1 MSYTKLIEE
10 KYAEA
15 VKGIKEK
22 EEWSNEPNTKWYKY
36 IIGLPVQLQICYLIV
51 VFHNQIFN
59 GGFHQYFVNG
69 YGQFAKETIDAL
81 KTIGA
86 LKKAE
91 LLEEALKIVNSE
103 SYSDETFRKK
113 LLGKQISQLFSKDDL
128 FESLDNLDNIYYTD
142 ENEDIERLLGNY
154 LRGYEEGR

>member
-1 MSYTKLIEE
+1 MCNIEFMSNAKLIEE

-15 VKGIKEK
+15 VRGIN
-22 EEWSNEPNTKWYKY
+22 EELFSEPNTRWYDY
-36 IIGLPVQLQICYLIV
+36 VIRLSMQLQTCYLVV

-69 YGQFAKETIDAL
+69 YGQFAKETINAL

-86 LKKAE
+86 SKKAE

-103 SYSDETFRKK
+103 NYSDKIFRKK
-113 LLGKQISQLFSKDDL
+113 LLEKQIPQLFSKDDL
-128 FESLDNLDNIYYTD
+128 FEPLDNLDNLYYTD
-142 ENEDIERLLGNY
+142 ENDDIEQLLGNY
-154 LRGYEEGR
+154 LRSR

>member
-1 MSYTKLIEE
+1 MNSSEIIEE

-15 VKGIKEK
+15 VIGIR
-22 EEWSNEPNTKWYKY
+22 EEWFNTVNTKWYDY
-36 IIGLPVQLQICYLIV
+36 VIGLPIHLQITYLVI

-69 YGQFAKETIDAL
+69 YGQFARETINAL

-91 LLEEALKIVNSE
+91 LLKDAWKIVNIDNS
-103 SYSDETFRKK
+103 SDEVFRKQ
-113 LLGKQISQLFSKDDL
+113 LLNKEITQLFFQDGL
-128 FESLDNLDNIYYTD
+128 FDSLDKLDSIYFAD
-142 ENEDIERLLGNY
+142 VSEDIEQLLGNY
-154 LRGYEEGR
+154 LQGH

>member
-1 MSYTKLIEE
+1 MSYTELIEE

-15 VKGIKEK
+15 VKGIKE
-22 EEWSNEPNTKWYKY
+22 EWFNEPNTKWYEY
-36 IIGLPVQLQICYLIV
+36 VIGLPIQLQICYLIV

-69 YGQFAKETIDAL
+69 YGQFTKETINAL

-86 LKKAE
+86 FKKAD

-103 SYSDETFRKK
+103 NYSDNIFRKK
-113 LLGKQISQLFSKDDL
+113 LLEKQIPQLFSKDDL
-128 FESLDNLDNIYYTD
+128 FEPLDNLDNSYYTD
-142 ENEDIERLLGNY
+142 EDEDIESLLGSY
-154 LRGYEEGR
+154 LRSR

>member
-103 SYSDETFRKK
+103 SYS
-113 LLGKQISQLFSKDDL
+113 
-128 FESLDNLDNIYYTD
+128 
-142 ENEDIERLLGNY
+142 
-154 LRGYEEGR
+154 